1 MTRLN
6 NGMTTSVK
14 VRVAE
19 FQECEGHDM
28 NGADKESIFCVLVLQ
43 ESGSSNSG
51 RPSFD
56 KWDEAPPMDRGIP
69 PGAKERVIRM
79 ETNQEEMDRQVI
91 TASTVHVTAATVFL
105 DRLETSRAITCPPP
119 DHGTTCRAI

>member
-69 PGAKERVIRM
+69 PGE
-79 ETNQEEMDRQVI
+79 VI